1 MGRPASL
8 IHDTTRWGH
17 SLTAVDLQLR
27 VGASGHVTAGIV
39 ALDGRSAML
48 ISADSPRRRG
58 ALAPADS
65 ETIVA
70 GLHTALAKRLP
81 VVLMLSSSGA
91 DANYGV
97 AALHGWGE
105 AARVLVRCSGVV
117 PILAGVTGQAISGI
131 ALLIGLSDIVV
142 MSEDAYAFV
151 SGPVPVR
158 EMTGVTIGPDEL
170 GGASIH
176 ASASGTASAVT
187 PAGEV
192 LDVLT
197 EMLGYLPSHCDELP
211 PLIETS
217 DPRDRPTPEAGDL
230 LPSVPTGAYDVR
242 DIIAELIDDGCF
254 VELRAA
260 WAPNLVTGFASMGGY
275 AVGVLANQ
283 PMSIAGTLDIAASQK
298 GARFVNFCDAF
309 GLPLITLV
317 DTPGFYPGKDLE
329 WRGMIRHGAQLAF
342 AYARATVPRVAVVLR
357 KSYGGA
363 YIVMDSKTMGNDV
376 YLAWPS
382 AELAVMGASQAA
394 QILRRGADEGEVAE
408 YVSDY
413 EDTYLNPYVA
423 AERGYVDSVIDPAVT
438 RRELID
444 TLDMLATKRERFR
457 YRRHDNSPL

>member
-1 MGRPASL
+1 MR
-8 IHDTTRWGH
+8 
-17 SLTAVDLQLR
+17 SLTAVDLQIR
-27 VGASGHVTAGIV
+27 AGASGHVTAAAVSLG
-39 ALDGRSAML
+39 GRTVML
-48 ISADSPRRRG
+48 VSADSPERRG

-65 ETIVA
+65 ETIVVA
-70 GLHTALAKRLP
+70 LETALAKRLP

-91 DANYGV
+91 DAHYGV
-97 AALHGWGE
+97 AALHGWGQ
-105 AARVLVRCSGVV
+105 AARVLVQCSGVV
-117 PILAGVTGQAISGI
+117 PILAGVTGPAISGI
-131 ALLIGLSDIVV
+131 ALLIGLADIVV
-142 MSEDAYAFV
+142 MSNDAYAFV

-158 EMTGVTIGPDEL
+158 EMTGVAIGPDEL
-170 GGASIH
+170 GGAPIH
-176 ASASGTASAVT
+176 ASASGAASAVT
-187 PAGEV
+187 EPGEV
-192 LDVLT
+192 LDALN
-197 EMLGYLPSHCDELP
+197 EILAYLPAHCDELP
-211 PLIETS
+211 PRLATA
-217 DPRDRPTPEAGDL
+217 DRRDRLTPEAGDL

-242 DIIAELIDDGCF
+242 DVVSALVDDGVL
-254 VELRAA
+254 VELRAR
-260 WAPNLVTGFASMGGY
+260 WAPNLVTGLASLDGY
-275 AVGVLANQ
+275 SVGILANQ

-309 GLPLITLV
+309 GLPLVTLV

-394 QILRRGADEGEVAE
+394 QILRRGADADDVAT

-423 AERGYVDSVIDPAVT
+423 AERGYVDSVIDPADT
-438 RRELID
+438 RHELAK
-444 TLDMLATKRERFR
+444 TLEMLSTKRERLR
-457 YRRHDNSPL
+457 HRRHDNSPL

>member
-1 MGRPASL
+1 
-8 IHDTTRWGH
+8 
-17 SLTAVDLQLR
+17 
-27 VGASGHVTAGIV
+27 
-39 ALDGRSAML
+39 ML
-48 ISADSPRRRG
+48 ISADSPHRRG

-70 GLHTALAKRLP
+70 GLQTALAKRLP

-91 DANYGV
+91 DAHHGV

-117 PILAGVTGQAISGI
+117 PILAGVTGPAISGI
-131 ALLIGLSDIVV
+131 ALLIGLADIVV
-142 MSEDAYAFV
+142 MADDAYAFV
-151 SGPVPVR
+151 SGPVPVQ
-158 EMTGVTIGPDEL
+158 EMTGVVIGPDEL
-170 GGASIH
+170 GGAPIH
-176 ASASGTASAVT
+176 ARASGTACAVT
-187 PAGEV
+187 STE
-192 LDVLT
+192 DVLG
-197 EMLGYLPSHCDELP
+197 MLTDMLAYLPQHCDELP
-211 PLIETS
+211 PLIDTA
-217 DPRDRPTPEAGDL
+217 DPRERLTPEAGTL
-230 LPSVPTGAYDVR
+230 LPTQATGAYDVR
-242 DIIAELIDDGCF
+242 DIISELVDDSYF
-254 VELRAA
+254 VELRSG
-260 WAPNLVTGFASMGGY
+260 WAPNIVTGFASLGSY
-275 AVGVLANQ
+275 SVGVLANQ

-382 AELAVMGASQAA
+382 AELAVMGAEQAA
-394 QILRRGADEGEVAE
+394 QILRRGADADELAD
-408 YVSDY
+408 YVSEY
-413 EDTYLNPYVA
+413 EGTYLNPYVA
-423 AERGYVDSVIDPAVT
+423 AERGYVDSVIDPADT

-444 TLDMLATKRERFR
+444 TLDMLSTKRERLR
-457 YRRHDNSPL
+457 HRRHDNTPL

>member
-1 MGRPASL
+1 
-8 IHDTTRWGH
+8 
-17 SLTAVDLQLR
+17 
-27 VGASGHVTAGIV
+27 
-39 ALDGRSAML
+39 ML
-48 ISADSPRRRG
+48 ISADSPHRRG

-70 GLHTALAKRLP
+70 GLQTALAKRLP

-91 DANYGV
+91 DAHHGV

-131 ALLIGLSDIVV
+131 ALLIGLADIVV
-142 MSEDAYAFV
+142 MADDAYAFV
-151 SGPVPVR
+151 SGPVPVQ
-158 EMTGVTIGPDEL
+158 EMTGVVIGPDEL
-170 GGASIH
+170 GGAPMH
-176 ASASGTASAVT
+176 ARASGTACAVT
-187 PAGEV
+187 SADDV
-192 LDVLT
+192 LDTLT
-197 EMLGYLPSHCDELP
+197 EMLGYLPHHCDELP
-211 PLIETS
+211 PTIDTA
-217 DPRDRPTPEAGDL
+217 DPRGRLTPEAGTL
-230 LPSVPTGAYDVR
+230 LPTQTTGAYDVR
-242 DIIAELIDDGCF
+242 DIIGELVDDGCF
-254 VELRAA
+254 VELRSG
-260 WAPNLVTGFASMGGY
+260 WAPNIVTGFASMGRY
-275 AVGVLANQ
+275 AVGMLANQ

-394 QILRRGADEGEVAE
+394 QILRRGADAEEIADYVA
-408 YVSDY
+408 DY
-413 EDTYLNPYVA
+413 EGTYLNPYVA
-423 AERGYVDSVIDPAVT
+423 AERGYVDSVIDPAHT

-444 TLDMLATKRERFR
+444 TLDMLSTKRERLR
-457 YRRHDNSPL
+457 QRRHDNTPL

>member
-1 MGRPASL
+1 
-8 IHDTTRWGH
+8 
-17 SLTAVDLQLR
+17 VDLQLR
-27 VGASGHVTAGIV
+27 AGASGHVTAGIT
-39 ALDGRSAML
+39 ALGGRTAML
-48 ISADSPRRRG
+48 ISADSPHRRG
-58 ALAPADS
+58 ALSPADS

-70 GLHTALAKRLP
+70 GLQTALAKRLP

-91 DANYGV
+91 DAHHGV

-117 PILAGVTGQAISGI
+117 PVLAGVTGQAISGI

-142 MSEDAYAFV
+142 MSDDAYAFV

-158 EMTGVTIGPDEL
+158 EMTGVAIGPDEL
-170 GGASIH
+170 GGAPIH
-176 ASASGTASAVT
+176 ATASGTASAVT
-187 PAGEV
+187 SADGVAE
-192 LDVLT
+192 VLT
-197 EMLGYLPSHCDELP
+197 EILSYLPSHCDELP
-211 PLIETS
+211 PFFETS
-217 DPRDRPTPEAGDL
+217 DPRHRPTPAAGEM

-242 DIIAELIDDGCF
+242 DIITELVDEGCLT
-254 VELRAA
+254 ELRAQ
-260 WAPNLVTGFASMGGY
+260 WAPNLVTGFASLGGY
-275 AVGVLANQ
+275 CVGVVANQ

-394 QILRRGADEGEVAE
+394 QILRRGADEVELAD
-408 YVSDY
+408 YVSTY

-423 AERGYVDSVIDPAVT
+423 AERGYVDSVIDPADT

-444 TLDMLATKRERFR
+444 TLDMLATKRERLR
-457 YRRHDNSPL
+457 QRRHDNAPL

>member
-1 MGRPASL
+1 
-8 IHDTTRWGH
+8 
-17 SLTAVDLQLR
+17 
-27 VGASGHVTAGIV
+27 
-39 ALDGRSAML
+39 
-48 ISADSPRRRG
+48 
-58 ALAPADS
+58 
-65 ETIVA
+65 
-70 GLHTALAKRLP
+70 
-81 VVLMLSSSGA
+81 
-91 DANYGV
+91 
-97 AALHGWGE
+97 
-105 AARVLVRCSGVV
+105 
-117 PILAGVTGQAISGI
+117 
-131 ALLIGLSDIVV
+131 
-142 MSEDAYAFV
+142 
-151 SGPVPVR
+151 
-158 EMTGVTIGPDEL
+158 MTGVAIGPDEL

-230 LPSVPTGAYDVR
+230 LPSQPTGAYDVR

-423 AERGYVDSVIDPAVT
+423 AERGYVDNVIDPAVT

-444 TLDMLATKRERFR
+444 TLDMLATKRERLR
-457 YRRHDNSPL
+457 HRRHDNSPL